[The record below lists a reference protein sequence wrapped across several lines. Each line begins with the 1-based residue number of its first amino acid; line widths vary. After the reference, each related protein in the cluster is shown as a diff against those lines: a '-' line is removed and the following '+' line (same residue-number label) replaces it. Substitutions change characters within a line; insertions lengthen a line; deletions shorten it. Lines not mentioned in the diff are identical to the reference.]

1 MMPMNPDAALSEI
14 ERGSIMAGM
23 RGNFPPDIALA
34 VTAALMES
42 EINVFEFTMNSTRA
56 LEAMQAAKREYG
68 DAAVVGMGTVLDAEM
83 AKRVLDA
90 GADFV
95 VAPSFSP
102 AVVELTHAAGVLAV
116 PGVMTPTEIVDAW
129 ALGAKLLKIFPIG
142 NLGID
147 YFKSVRG
154 PLDHVKFI
162 CNGGINSENIPLFL
176 KAGAV
181 ACGLA
186 GWLTGDGSMPL
197 ETIRDR
203 ARQVRA
209 IVNHAKGIS
218 PVERVASA

>member
-1 MMPMNPDAALSEI
+1 MPMNAALALSEI

-23 RGNFPPDIALA
+23 RGNFPPEIALH
-34 VTAALMES
+34 VTAAIMEAD
-42 EINVFEFTMNSTRA
+42 INVFEFTMNSTKA
-56 LEAMQAAKREYG
+56 IEAMQAAKREYG
-68 DAAVVGMGTVLDAEM
+68 DAAVVGMGTVLDAQT

-102 AVVELTHAAGVLAV
+102 AVVELAHAAGVLAV
-116 PGVMTPTEIVDAW
+116 PGVMTPTECVNAW
-129 ALGAKLLKIFPIG
+129 GMGAQLLKIFPIG

-147 YFKSVRG
+147 YFKSVRA
-154 PLDHVKFI
+154 PLDHMKFI

-197 ETIRDR
+197 DTVRDR

-209 IVNHAKGIS
+209 IVNSAKGIS